1 MDFNKEIDSILAGFT
16 DTTKFFKEL
25 AEGAP
30 KKYRDRIQKRLEDSS
45 RKRVEYAEALIEMK
59 IRHKAMC
66 AYLEQDKQNPPSYEE
81 WKSGWENH
89 QEAVMN
95 KRTNVKNL
103 NEFKNIK
110 QAIEAAA
117 KLNNPQTSSGN
128 NRDLPRSEDDE
139 DDDIQIQ
146 GNSNDVF
153 SIFDPWTKE
162 VMLHPVRN
170 TKCGHVYDRDSVMR
184 IIKESLS
191 TRCPVL
197 GCGSKHYLHPNMLVE
212 DEEIRQR
219 VLRQLKEDDD
229 GDQEN
234 EVDDFNNTEMS
245 EEEE

>member
-1 MDFNKEIDSILAGFT
+1 MDFNKEIDSVLAGFI

-30 KKYRDRIQKRLEDSS
+30 SEYRDRIQKRLETSS
-45 RKRVEYAEALIEMK
+45 RKRVEFAASLIEMK
-59 IRHKAMC
+59 IEHKDLC

-81 WKSGWENH
+81 WKSGWQNH

-95 KRTNVKNL
+95 KRSNVRNTT
-103 NEFKNIK
+103 EFKNIK
-110 QAIEAAA
+110 QEIEAAA
-117 KLNNPQTSSGN
+117 KLNTLQTSSGS
-128 NRDLPRSEDDE
+128 NRDLPRNGDDE

-146 GNSNDVF
+146 GNSDDVF
-153 SIFDPWTKE
+153 SIYDPWTKE

-184 IIKESLS
+184 IIKENLS

-197 GCGSKHYLHPNMLVE
+197 GCGSKSYLHPNMLVE

-219 VLRQLKEDDD
+219 VLRQLEEDDH

-234 EVDDFNNTEMS
+234 EVDAFDDTQIS